1 MGAPKGNT
9 YWRLRSKHGKDRQ
22 LTPDEL
28 WDGASDYFKWSE
40 ETPLLESVLMQRTGE
55 IMLLPKMRAFTFK
68 GLAIHLGIT
77 SRALQNYED
86 DKDYIPILTRI
97 REIIETQKFEGA
109 AAGFLN
115 PSIIARDLGL
125 TDKQDLTSG
134 GKAIN
139 FQVPPSTKDTKS
151 DAIE

>member
-1 MGAPKGNT
+1 MAAPKNNT
-9 YWRLRSKHGKDRQ
+9 YWRLRAKHGRDKK

-28 WDGASDYFKWSE
+28 WDGASEYFRWCE

-55 IMLLPKMRAFTFK
+55 IMQLPKMRAFTFK

-77 SRALQNYED
+77 SVNLAEYEND
-86 DKDYIPILTRI
+86 EGYRSILTRI
-97 REIIETQKFEGA
+97 REIIETQKYEGA

-115 PSIIARDLGL
+115 PNIIARDLGL
-125 TDKQDLTSG
+125 IDKKDLTTKGES
-134 GKAIN
+134 IN
-139 FQVPPSTKDTKS
+139 FQVPPSTADTKS